1 MKKKR
6 VIGRL
11 DVKGANVIKGIHLEG
26 LRVVGNPRE
35 LARDYYLQGIDELL
49 YMDAVASLYGR
60 NNLTEVV
67 RAAACE
73 LFVPLTVGGGV
84 RTLDDIHALLRA
96 GADKVAINSALV
108 TNPELVT
115 EAAQVF
121 GSQCIVTSVDAK
133 KIGTN
138 KWEVFTESGREKT
151 GLDAIE
157 WCQEMVRRGCGE
169 LLITSID
176 QEGTKK
182 GFDNELISAISTS
195 VSVPVVASGGAGS
208 IDDVIDCFQTTSADA
223 VALASVLHYR
233 HIDLGELKVACG
245 HAGIP
250 VRGIDG

>member
-6 VIGRL
+6 IIGRL
-11 DVKGANVIKGIHLEG
+11 DVKGENVIKGIHLEG
-26 LRVVGNPRE
+26 LRVVGDPRE
-35 LARDYYLQGIDELL
+35 LARDYYLQGVDELL

-67 RAAACE
+67 RAAASE

-108 TNPELVT
+108 TNPQLVT
-115 EAAQVF
+115 EAARVF

-133 KIGTN
+133 KVSTN

-151 GLDAIE
+151 GLDVIE
-157 WCQEMVRRGCGE
+157 WCQEMVKRGCGE
-169 LLITSID
+169 ILITSID

-182 GFDNELISAISTS
+182 GFDNALISAISAS

-208 IDDVIDCFQTTSADA
+208 IDDIIDCFQTTGTDA

-233 HIDLGELKVACG
+233 HIDLSELKAACG
-245 HAGIP
+245 SAGVP
-250 VRGIDG
+250 VRGRDG